1 MAMYA
6 SHVTV
11 DDREFQN
18 VQELAS
24 IWGEIRQEL
33 EAHDVELVDTYAV
46 LGGYDFLVLFEAPDR
61 DAVFQAAITVQS
73 HGLDL
78 ETSEITPTENFAD
91 LVEDR

>member
-11 DDREFQN
+11 EDREFQN

-24 IWGEIRQEL
+24 IWGEIRQDL
-33 EAHDVELVDTYAV
+33 EALDVQVRDTYAV

-61 DAVFQAAITVQS
+61 DAVFQAAIFVQS

-78 ETSEITPTENFAD
+78 ETAEITPTEDFAE

>member
-11 DDREFQN
+11 EDREFQN

-24 IWGEIRQEL
+24 IWGGIRDEI
-33 EAHDVELVDTYAV
+33 EAHDVDVLDTYAV
-46 LGGYDFLVLFEAPDR
+46 LGDYDFLVLLEAPDR
-61 DAVFQAAITVQS
+61 KAVFQAAITVQS
-73 HGLDL
+73 HGLHL
-78 ETSEITPTENFAD
+78 ETSEITPTENFAN